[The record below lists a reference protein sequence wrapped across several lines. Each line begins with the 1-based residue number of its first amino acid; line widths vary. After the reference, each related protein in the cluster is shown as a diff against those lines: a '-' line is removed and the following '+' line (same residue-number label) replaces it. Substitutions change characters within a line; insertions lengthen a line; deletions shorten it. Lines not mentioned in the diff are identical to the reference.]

1 MFCARCGHQ
10 IPDASEIC
18 PLCGREATIQLP
30 APMETAAASTAT
42 APAAAPSFSAVDRDL
57 QGVRGWLLF
66 FCISLTVLGP
76 LFALSQV
83 TALSTEDAV
92 GSILELARAVYGLV
106 VGIFLWNVRPEA
118 FRLLWI
124 YFALVVLLGVLGII
138 GFATAPGEVKS
149 EGLIQSIRS
158 IIYALIWYAYFHN
171 SVRVRSTF
179 GRNL

>member
-1 MFCARCGHQ
+1 VA
-10 IPDASEIC
+10 
-18 PLCGREATIQLP
+18 
-30 APMETAAASTAT
+30 
-42 APAAAPSFSAVDRDL
+42 SFSVVNRDL

-138 GFATAPGEVKS
+138 GFATAPQEVKS

-158 IIYALIWYAYFHN
+158 ILYALIWYAYFHN

-179 GRNL
+179 GRNM